1 MHINYLLLKER
12 TKLRMENHLLELEVE
27 TLARQVG
34 QMEGQQ
40 KEIENSRTYFITPLS
55 LNERVDKFV
64 RSDKLTLVQLHD
76 HPPTQLLHE

>member
-55 LNERVDKFV
+55 LNERVDKFT